1 LGVGPSDHR
10 GSRRGW
16 PLRVVERAGTSWAP
30 VTPAHQVVPYASEQL
45 LHACTLLLIPL
56 PAATISP
63 AIAKPR
69 GCRPRSS
76 HWQVFRASERMRSNL
91 VPRRIVPDSF
101 SSIDTSNNHDNLKY
115 MFTRSLHL
123 PKPGTET
130 FFLWGP
136 RQTGKTTLLAAAYP
150 DALWIDLLKAE
161 EFRRY
166 LQNPEL
172 LRAELRPASPYARW
186 CYLCLEERRGSSGPF
201 AISMD
206 HRLPPPLLSEF
217 AALSPGPGQC

>member
-1 LGVGPSDHR
+1 
-10 GSRRGW
+10 
-16 PLRVVERAGTSWAP
+16 
-30 VTPAHQVVPYASEQL
+30 
-45 LHACTLLLIPL
+45 
-56 PAATISP
+56 
-63 AIAKPR
+63 
-69 GCRPRSS
+69 
-76 HWQVFRASERMRSNL
+76 MRSNL
-91 VPRRIVPDSF
+91 VHRRIVPDSF

-172 LRAELRPASPYARW
+172 LRAEFAARESVRQVVIDEVQKVPQLLDEAHW
-186 CYLCLEERRGSSGPF
+186 LHENRGVHFALCGSSARKVKRG
-201 AISMD
+201 AAN
-206 HRLPPPLLSEF
+206 LLGGRAVRYELHGLTASEIGRDF
-217 AALSPGPGQC
+217 DMTRGGC